1 MATNHYHSVDFTR
14 EANGETV
21 TYNSYED
28 WGLYLTEPVVVSA
41 PEPNTYMVEVPGR
54 NGSLDLTESTI
65 GTVTYQDR
73 KIEFP
78 FLCRKKRRE
87 WNKIYTDVM
96 NAVHGRRCEITCSD
110 DPDYIYEGRVTVDE
124 WDADG
129 TMAFPTFR
137 ATVRPFKTEK
147 TEREYAVELSAE
159 SEKKIRLIGVRNDMY
174 MLNSGSGDAKKTV
187 IVFGSKNVR
196 SVDWSLFKALTVEYD
211 KKTGRKVSITVST
224 EGPGAG
230 SVEQVQSTHYAWTL
244 EKAKTTIAWE
254 KIYRVTV
261 EGDVSNVKIYGTLQ
275 ANATITIEG
284 SAKPTIPTIETN
296 ADVKITVNGQGY
308 DVTKGT
314 YFNENIIIRN
324 DPVTFAI
331 TAKDAVTGGETVT
344 IRYRRGSL

>member
-73 KIEFP
+73 EIEFP
-78 FLCRKKRRE
+78 FLCRKKRKE

-110 DPDYIYEGRVTVDE
+110 DPDYTYEGRVTVDE

-129 TMAFPTFR
+129 TMAFPTLR

-174 MLNSGSGDAKKTV
+174 TINSGSGDAKKTV

-211 KKTGRKVSITVST
+211 KKAGRKVSIAVKAGDKS
-224 EGPGAG
+224 AG
-230 SVEQVQSTHYAWTL
+230 SLEQVQSTHYAWTL

-284 SAKPTIPTIETN
+284 SAKPAIPTIETT

-308 DVTKGT
+308 DVAKGT

-331 TAKDAVTGGETVT
+331 AAKNAVTGGETVT